1 MRLVLDTNVVIAG
14 LLWDG
19 PPHRLLECAIDAAV
33 TLYSS
38 PALVDELAHALTYA
52 KFNRRI
58 AQGSTTSDALVL
70 QYSAMA
76 TLLSPLSVARVIAND
91 PDDDHVL
98 ACALA
103 AQADL
108 IVSGDEKHFRPLG
121 GQYQGIPILSPALAL
136 QQIAR

>member
-38 PALVDELAHALTYA
+38 PALIDELAHALSYA

-58 AQGSTTSDALVL
+58 TQCSTTPATLVL

-76 TLLSPLSVARVIAND
+76 TLVSPHTVARVIAND

-103 AQADL
+103 ARAEF
-108 IVSGDEKHFRPLG
+108 IVSGDKHLLGLG
-121 GQYQGIPILSPALAL
+121 GHYNGIPILTPAQAL
-136 QQIAR
+136 QEIA